1 MALDQEWVDYY
12 TARLERMSDKVKEIR
27 ERVKEDLYSFAV
39 LMNPGYMYGEIHK
52 EIFKWLEDY
61 TLYGSNLI
69 QSTNKLI
76 MLPRG
81 HLKSH
86 MVAVWSAWIITRHP
100 EVTILY
106 ISATSTLAEAQLY
119 AIKNILI
126 SKTYQRYFPEY
137 VNPQEGKREAWSSN
151 EIIIDHPKRFEE
163 GIRDSTIA
171 IAGLTTTTTG
181 WHADILV
188 ADDLVVPKRF
198 WARFFK

>member
-1 MALDQEWVDYY
+1 MALDKEWVDFY
-12 TARLERMSDKVKEIR
+12 TARLSRMSDTVKEIR
-27 ERVKEDLYSFAV
+27 ERVKNDLYSFARLV
-39 LMNPGYMYGEIHK
+39 NPGYMYGEIHK

-69 QSTNKLI
+69 TSTNKLI

-86 MVAVWSAWIITRHP
+86 MVATWVAWIITRHP

-106 ISATSTLAEAQLY
+106 ISATSTLDEIQLY
-119 AIKNILI
+119 AIKNILTGKI
-126 SKTYQRYFPEY
+126 YSRYFPEY
-137 VNPQEGKREAWSSN
+137 VHPQEGKREMWSADS
-151 EIIIDHPKRFEE
+151 IIIDHPKRYEE
-163 GIRDSTIA
+163 GIRDKTIT
-171 IAGLTTTTTG
+171 IAGLTTVTTG